1 MAVETIGQFN
11 NMLNKFDSKSW
22 IKSAELG
29 QPMSSSNIKT
39 LNELRPGEDRKTFGE
54 MLAGAIG
61 DVNDLQLKA
70 NEAIQKLATGKSK
83 DIAETMLAVEQAEIA
98 FKTMNQ
104 IRQKVVDAY
113 KEIMRMQ
120 V

>member
-1 MAVETIGQFN
+1 MSIETVGSFN
-11 NMLNKFDSKSW
+11 QLLKNFDSKSW
-22 IKSAELG
+22 VKSAEVG
-29 QPMSSSNIKT
+29 SSLPSPGVKS
-39 LNELRPGEDRKTFGE
+39 LRDLDVPTGRQSFGE
-54 MLAGAIG
+54 LLASSISE
-61 DVNDLQLKA
+61 VNDMQIKA
-70 NEAIQKLATGKSK
+70 NEAVQKLATGKTK

-104 IRQKVVDAY
+104 IRHKVVDAY